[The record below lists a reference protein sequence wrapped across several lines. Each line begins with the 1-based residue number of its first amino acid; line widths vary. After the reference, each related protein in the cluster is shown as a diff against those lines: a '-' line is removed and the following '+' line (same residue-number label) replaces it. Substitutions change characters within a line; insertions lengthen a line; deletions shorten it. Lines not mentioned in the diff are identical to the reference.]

1 MPIDNFMQAMAVNLR
16 AERTLP
22 LNKYIAVTFTDLDE
36 TYVINVRHGVAE
48 VQKMKPDNIP
58 LRATTTSFAWKQLLT
73 GRESLP
79 KLLLAGDLQIYGTEV
94 ELAQFLLLFKPE

>member
-1 MPIDNFMQAMAVNLR
+1 
-16 AERTLP
+16 
-22 LNKYIAVTFTDLDE
+22 
-36 TYVINVRHGVAE
+36 
-48 VQKMKPDNIP
+48 MKPDNIP